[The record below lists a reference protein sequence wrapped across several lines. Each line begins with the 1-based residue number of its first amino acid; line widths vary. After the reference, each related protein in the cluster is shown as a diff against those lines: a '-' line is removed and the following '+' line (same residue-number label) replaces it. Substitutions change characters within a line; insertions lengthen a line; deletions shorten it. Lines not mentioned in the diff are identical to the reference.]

1 MKNAQEKVNDEYT
14 RLCARYADLGFRID
28 DLEDQRKTVKRQIDA
43 LNASVPYVLSAEQDA
58 TTQAAAP
65 QFPTAKELN
74 GAKPARAK
82 RTRAKPQ
89 QAAASDKKENLS

>member
-1 MKNAQEKVNDEYT
+1 MKKAQEKVNDEYT

-28 DLEDQRKTVKRQIDA
+28 DLEEQRKTLKRQIDA

-58 TTQAAAP
+58 TTQVAAAP
-65 QFPTAKELN
+65 QTTAATELN
-74 GAKPARAK
+74 GAKPARAR
-82 RTRAKPQ
+82 RTRARP